1 MGKPVIEGKPR
12 NVNAIVRVL
21 PEELAAWK
29 SAAKRAGL
37 TLSAWIRK
45 LANDAAGRR

>member
-1 MGKPVIEGKPR
+1 MVGKPVEGKAR
-12 NVNAIVRVL
+12 DAHLLVRVL